1 MIASNGAGPNL
12 LCIHGKF
19 ADKANVRAD
28 ISLPAQPPVYI
39 TLSTLF
45 LSLL

>member
-1 MIASNGAGPNL
+1 MIASNGAGPYL
-12 LCIHGKF
+12 LCIHENL
-19 ADKANVRAD
+19 ADKASVRAD
-28 ISLPAQPPVYI
+28 ISHLAQPPFYI

>member
-1 MIASNGAGPNL
+1 MIASNGAGPHL
-12 LCIHGKF
+12 ICIHEKF
-19 ADKANVRAD
+19 ADKASVRAD
-28 ISLPAQPPVYI
+28 ISHLAQPPFYI